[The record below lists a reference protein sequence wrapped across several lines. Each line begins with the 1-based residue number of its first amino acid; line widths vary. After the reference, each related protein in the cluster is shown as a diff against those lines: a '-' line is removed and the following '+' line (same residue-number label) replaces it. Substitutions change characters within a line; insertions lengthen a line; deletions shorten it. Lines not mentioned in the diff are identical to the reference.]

1 MSVNQALL
9 QIDNLCVGLK
19 TRDEIRPVVKNV
31 TFSIEAG
38 KTLALVGESG
48 SGKTLT
54 SLSIMQLLP
63 LNGVI
68 SQTSTIAFEGKD
80 LLTCTELEMRKIR
93 GGKIGMIF
101 QEAMTALNPVLTI
114 GHQVNEVL
122 RIHKPTMSR
131 KQRHHKIVALL
142 AEVGIAEPASC
153 AKKYPFELSGGM
165 KQRAMIAVALAGEP
179 KLLFAD
185 EPTTALDVTI
195 QKKVLDKLKEI
206 QTQRKMGILFITHN
220 LGVVYQ
226 MADYVIV
233 MKEGEIVEQAET
245 KQFFQNPQH
254 PYSQQLLTAVADWRN
269 ILPCHPPTQKPIAQ
283 IENLKIHFPIR
294 KGLFKR
300 VVGSVKAVDG
310 VSLNLYP
317 GRTLALVG
325 ESGSGKTTTGLGILQ
340 LLSITDGS
348 VIYKG
353 EQLVNAQHAQLQK
366 LRAKFQM
373 IFQDPYS
380 SMNPRMIVKDI
391 ITEGMITQ
399 KIGKNEQERDK
410 FVQDLLIK
418 VGLDPEY
425 RYRFPHEFSGGQRQR
440 ICIARALAVQ
450 PECIICDEPTSS
462 LDVSIQQH
470 VLNLLQSL
478 QSEMQLSYLMITHDF
493 AVVSKMAHDVAVMRA
508 GKIVESGSVEDILIH
523 PQHPYTKELLSAVP
537 HFNHQR
543 EQDNESL

>member
-19 TRDEIRPVVKNV
+19 TCDEIRPVVKHV

-131 KQRHHKIVALL
+131 KQRHNKIVALL

-179 KLLFAD
+179 KLLIAD

-195 QKKVLDKLKEI
+195 QKQVLDKLKEI

-391 ITEGMITQ
+391 IAEGMITQ

>member
-1 MSVNQALL
+1 MSTNQRLL
-9 QIDNLCVGLK
+9 QIDDLCVGLK
-19 TRDEIRPVVKNV
+19 SRDEIRPIVKNV
-31 TFSIEAG
+31 SFSIEAG

-68 SQTSTIAFEGKD
+68 SQNSTIAFEGKD

-101 QEAMTALNPVLTI
+101 QEAMAALNPVLTI
-114 GHQVNEVL
+114 GHQINEVL
-122 RIHKPTMSR
+122 RIHIPTMSR
-131 KQRHHKIVALL
+131 KQRHDKIAALL
-142 AEVGIAEPASC
+142 EEVGINDPSSC

-165 KQRAMIAVALAGEP
+165 KQRAMIAMALAGEP
-179 KLLFAD
+179 KFLIAD

-195 QKKVLDKLKEI
+195 QKQVLDKLKEI
-206 QTQRKMGILFITHN
+206 QVQRKMGILFITHN

-226 MADYVIV
+226 MADYVVV
-233 MKEGEIVEQAET
+233 MREGEVVEQAEA

-269 ILPCHPPTQKPIAQ
+269 ILPCLPSTQKPIAQ
-283 IENLKIHFPIR
+283 IENLKIYFPIR
-294 KGLFKR
+294 KGLLKR

-391 ITEGMITQ
+391 IAEGMITQ
-399 KIGKNEQERDK
+399 KIGKNEHERDK

-450 PECIICDEPTSS
+450 PDCIICDEPTSS
-462 LDVSIQQH
+462 LDVTIQQR

-478 QSEMQLSYLMITHDF
+478 QTEMQLSYLMITHDF

-508 GKIVESGSVEDILIH
+508 GKIVESGSVEEILIH
-523 PQHPYTKELLSAVP
+523 PQHPYTRELLRAVP
-537 HFNHQR
+537 HFNNQR
-543 EQDNESL
+543 EKDNESL